1 MAKADRNANRQAL
14 EITGQITKGILLGYC
29 DESTA
34 ATDGVIKADFYG
46 FSADGTPATGVTGIK
61 GLQQIPDIGGTAE
74 TIETTTFN
82 SHAHT
87 FINGLLTY
95 GDSIEFTA
103 LHDAAQFVALQG
115 LGSKYWVVGLP
126 DGGDGGASDDYAT
139 IKTVAIFKGE
149 VSARINGVGTNEAL
163 TDTIAITPSSSIEFK
178 TVAA

>member
-1 MAKADRNANRQAL
+1 MAKAERNAVRQAL

-29 DESTA
+29 DAATA

-46 FSADGTPATGVTGIK
+46 FSADGEAVTGVTAIK

-87 FINGLLTY
+87 FISGLLTY

-103 LHDAAQFVALQG
+103 LHNAAQFTTLQS
-115 LGSKYWVVGLP
+115 LGEKYWVVALP
-126 DGGDGGASDDYAT
+126 DGEDGGKSDDYAT

-149 VSARINGVGTNEAL
+149 VSARINSVSTNEAL

-178 TVAA
+178 ALA